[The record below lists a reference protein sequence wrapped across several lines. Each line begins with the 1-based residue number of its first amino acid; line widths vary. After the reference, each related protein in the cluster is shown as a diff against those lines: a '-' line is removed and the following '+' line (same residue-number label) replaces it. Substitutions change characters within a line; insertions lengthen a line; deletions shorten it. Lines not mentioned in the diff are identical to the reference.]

1 MKTRIRMNMVVGKK
15 QIVLAALVLCLSL
28 AVYLNWIYSGSDI
41 GLPVTNTLEEAQET
55 KNYGDSQYVELA
67 TDSEAFFAEAKVGR
81 QKTRDEAV
89 QTLKNLIESDSIT
102 PEQRTE
108 LALKTTTM
116 AEAIEKE
123 GKIENLIKA
132 KGFQECMVYYD
143 AERVDVIVKTDGLET
158 NEVAQMKDIIC
169 KEVSVPDENI
179 AIIEVN

>member
-1 MKTRIRMNMVVGKK
+1 M
-15 QIVLAALVLCLSL
+15 
-28 AVYLNWIYSGSDI
+28 
-41 GLPVTNTLEEAQET
+41 
-55 KNYGDSQYVELA
+55 
-67 TDSEAFFAEAKVGR
+67 
-81 QKTRDEAV
+81 
-89 QTLKNLIESDSIT
+89 QTLKNLIESDAIT

-123 GKIENLIKA
+123 GKIENLIKS

-143 AERVDVIVKTDGLET
+143 AERVDVIVKTNGLMT